1 MRLYKLLNVG
11 FYYIAP
17 LLISYFVFFQDQPTA
32 TKLSISGLVAGVL
45 LFLTYYKK
53 FKDYQKAQLQAH
65 ENARNLGQVSQTV
78 NFILLAILNFG
89 FTIIPFVLILLV
101 DSALRSYSGNAS
113 LGISFLLL
121 SFGVAEMFG
130 VMSHTAEQK
139 KIQEALVSKTQADN
153 ERLAEIIKDK
163 L

>member
-1 MRLYKLLNVG
+1 MKLYRLLNIS
-11 FYYIAP
+11 FYYAAP
-17 LLISYFVFFQDQPTA
+17 LVISYTLFFRDQPTA
-32 TKLSISGLVAGVL
+32 TKLSISGLVLGVL

-78 NFILLAILNFG
+78 NFVILAGLNFG

-101 DSALRSYSGNAS
+101 DSALRSYSGNAT
-113 LGISFLLL
+113 LAISFLLL

-130 VMSHTAEQK
+130 VLYHTSEQA
-139 KIQEALVSKTQADN
+139 KIQEKLAEKTKADN
-153 ERLAEIIKDK
+153 ERLAEVIKEK